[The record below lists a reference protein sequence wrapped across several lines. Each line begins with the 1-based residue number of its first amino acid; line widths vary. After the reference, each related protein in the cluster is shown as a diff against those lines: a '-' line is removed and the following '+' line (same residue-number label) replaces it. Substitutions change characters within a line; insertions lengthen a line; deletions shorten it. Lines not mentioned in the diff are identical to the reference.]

1 MIFLGFLIA
10 AAVPFLMIL
19 WGNRLRKNPPE
30 YGTGRFSFR
39 TKFARQDEDTWKFS
53 NALFSNMIIVT
64 GINTGLVSAVFY
76 LGVIF
81 LEGASRWAAVSFS
94 LMAIQAVCVLIVWR
108 ITDFI
113 AKKTYPVP
121 EEEISE
127 EENIEADA
135 LERTDQT
142 KK

>member
-39 TKFARQDEDTWKFS
+39 TKFARQDEDIWEFS

-81 LEGASRWAAVSFS
+81 W
-94 LMAIQAVCVLIVWR
+94 
-108 ITDFI
+108 
-113 AKKTYPVP
+113 K
-121 EEEISE
+121 
-127 EENIEADA
+127 A
-135 LERTDQT
+135 LPDGRPFLFL
-142 KK
+142 